1 MSIKDQLYL
10 FREMLKHVLETN
22 TFYKKKLSEV
32 QITHPDTIQTLTDYQ
47 KLPFTTKDELSADQ
61 VSHPPYGTN
70 LTFPLERY
78 TCLHQTSGTTGSPL
92 RWLDTRESWDWWGK
106 CWRDIYEAA
115 GVTSSDR
122 IMIAFSFGPFI
133 GFWSA
138 YHGAQQRLGALT
150 IANGG
155 FSSEQRLRVIL
166 SNDMTVLVCTP
177 TYALR
182 LAEVAKQLG
191 INLSEDSKIRVTI
204 HAGEP
209 GASIPA
215 TKQRIE
221 DCWGARAYDHAGAT
235 EVGAWGVMCNPQI
248 SVHLNEDEFIC
259 EVLDPETGSPTDE
272 GELTITNLGRVGTPV
287 IRYRTGDYVKLKTVA
302 CECGNKHR
310 ALDGG
315 VIGRLDDAII
325 VRGLNVY
332 PATIENIILQFPEVC
347 EFSVRTYRTETL
359 DELEILI
366 ETTHQNP
373 SDTVIAITSVIKE
386 TLGLRAIVKTVPN
399 ESLPRYELKSK
410 RFIDERPAQQKIG
423 RISC

>member
-1 MSIKDQLYL
+1 MPLKEQLHL

-22 TFYKKKLSEV
+22 TFYKKKLNEV
-32 QITHPDTIQTLTDYQ
+32 GITHPDKVQTLTDYQ
-47 KLPFTTKDELSADQ
+47 ELPFTTKDELSADQ

-70 LTFPLERY
+70 LTYPLERY
-78 TCLHQTSGTTGSPL
+78 TCLHQTSGTTGAPL

-122 IMIAFSFGPFI
+122 IMMAFSFGPFI

-138 YHGAQQRLGALT
+138 YHGAQQLGALT

-166 SNDMTVLVCTP
+166 SNGITVLVCTP

-191 INLSEDSKIRVTI
+191 INLNADSKIRVTI

-209 GASIPA
+209 GTSIPA

-221 DCWGARAYDHAGAT
+221 NCWGARAYDHAGAT
-235 EVGAWGVMCNPQI
+235 EVGAWGVMCNPQA

-259 EVLDPETGSPTDE
+259 EVLNPETENPADE
-272 GELTITNLGRVGTPV
+272 GELVITNLGRVGMPV
-287 IRYRTGDYVKLKTVA
+287 IRYRTGDYVRLKSVA
-302 CECGNKHR
+302 CECGSRHR
-310 ALDGG
+310 ALEGG

-325 VRGLNVY
+325 IRGLNVY
-332 PATIENIILQFPEVC
+332 PATIENIILQYPDVQ

-359 DELEILI
+359 DELEVQI
-366 ETTHQNP
+366 ESTHPNP
-373 SDTVIAITSVIKE
+373 TDTARAVTDAIRNA
-386 TLGLRAIVKTVPN
+386 LGLRTIVKIVPHGT
-399 ESLPRYELKSK
+399 LPRYELKSK
-410 RFIDERPAQQKIG
+410 RFRDERP
-423 RISC
+423 

>member
-1 MSIKDQLYL
+1 MPLKEQLHL

-22 TFYKKKLSEV
+22 TFYKNKLSDV
-32 QITHPDTIQTLTDYQ
+32 GITHPDKIQTLTDYQ
-47 KLPFTTKDELSADQ
+47 ELPFTTKDELSADQ

-70 LTFPLERY
+70 LTYPLERY
-78 TCLHQTSGTTGSPL
+78 TCLHQTSGTTGAPL

-115 GVTSSDR
+115 GVISSDR
-122 IMIAFSFGPFI
+122 IMMAFSFGPFI

-138 YHGAQQRLGALT
+138 YHGAQQLGALT

-166 SNDMTVLVCTP
+166 SNGITVLVCTP

-191 INLSEDSKIRVTI
+191 INLKEESKIRVTI

-235 EVGAWGVMCNPQI
+235 EVGAWGVMCNSQS
-248 SVHLNEDEFIC
+248 SVHLNEDEFLC
-259 EVLDPETGSPTDE
+259 EVLNPETGNPADE
-272 GELTITNLGRVGTPV
+272 GELVITNLGRVGMPV
-287 IRYRTGDYVKLKTVA
+287 IRYRTGDYVRLKSVA
-302 CECGNKHR
+302 CECGSRHR
-310 ALDGG
+310 ALEGG

-325 VRGLNVY
+325 IRGLNVY
-332 PATIENIILQFPEVC
+332 PATIENIILQYPNVQ

-359 DELEILI
+359 DELEVQI
-366 ETTHQNP
+366 ESTNLNP
-373 SDTVIAITSVIKE
+373 TDTARAVTDAIRNA
-386 TLGLRAIVKTVPN
+386 LGLRTIVKIVPHGT
-399 ESLPRYELKSK
+399 LPRYELKSK
-410 RFIDERPAQQKIG
+410 RFTDERPIQQKAD
-423 RISC
+423 